1 MRGEE
6 RVAFPAA
13 PAVTRFKGDV
23 ADLDPGAA
31 RAVHVPEH
39 AALVARRPRGARGS
53 ETRRRWAWWA
63 IGLLVVGGFVLG
75 PAVQKQ
81 AFGEWWA
88 GVPYGW
94 DLTDNKTLLA
104 VLAWVPA
111 IVPMWRG
118 RPARGAIIGAAVAM
132 MVVFAIPHS
141 VWGSQIDWS
150 KQS

>member
-1 MRGEE
+1 
-6 RVAFPAA
+6 
-13 PAVTRFKGDV
+13 
-23 ADLDPGAA
+23 
-31 RAVHVPEH
+31 
-39 AALVARRPRGARGS
+39 
-53 ETRRRWAWWA
+53 
-63 IGLLVVGGFVLG
+63 VLG

-104 VLAWVPA
+104 FLAWVPA
-111 IVPMWRG
+111 MVPMLRC
-118 RPARGAIIGAAVAM
+118 RPARGAIVCAAVAM

-150 KQS
+150 RQS